1 MKRRR
6 KKRIS
11 TLTSREGN
19 TMKEDKETEEF
30 IKGMLRLIEPIL
42 AEDWES
48 EADEWWEQIKGVKV
62 TDREH
67 KEARQQP
74 Q

>member
-1 MKRRR
+1 
-6 KKRIS
+6 
-11 TLTSREGN
+11 
-19 TMKEDKETEEF
+19 MKEDKETEEF

-48 EADEWWEQIKGVKV
+48 EADKWWEQIKGVKV

>member
-1 MKRRR
+1 
-6 KKRIS
+6 
-11 TLTSREGN
+11 
-19 TMKEDKETEEF
+19 MKEDKETEEF

-48 EADEWWEQIKGVKV
+48 EADEWWEKVKGVKV

-67 KEARQQP
+67 REARQQP
-74 Q
+74 R